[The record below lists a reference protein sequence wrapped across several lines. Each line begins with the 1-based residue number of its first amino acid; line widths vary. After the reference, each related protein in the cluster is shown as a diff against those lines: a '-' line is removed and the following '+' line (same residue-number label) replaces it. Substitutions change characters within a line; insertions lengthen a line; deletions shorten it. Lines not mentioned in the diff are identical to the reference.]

1 MIECHVSASP
11 LGPILYRAEDECLT
25 GLFFVGQK
33 HFPPNIAPHA
43 MPVDGGPAPR
53 VIGQAREQLAEYFA
67 GERKVFSVP
76 MRLQGTAFQQQVWE
90 ILRQIPFGD
99 AWTYGDLARRLGLP
113 PGASRAVGGAN
124 GRNPVAVIVPCHR
137 VIGGDG
143 ELTGYAGGIDR
154 KRSLLTLEGGRGREQ
169 LMLF

>member
-1 MIECHVSASP
+1 M
-11 LGPILYRAEDECLT
+11 YRAEDACLT

-33 HFPPNIAPHA
+33 HFPAGLPPHA
-43 MPVDGGPAPR
+43 IDHDDRPAPR
-53 VIGQAREQLAEYFA
+53 VIEAARDEIAQYFA
-67 GERKVFSVP
+67 GERLTFSVP
-76 MRLQGTAFQQQVWE
+76 VRLRGTPFQQQVWDL
-90 ILRQIPFGD
+90 LRQIPFGD

-124 GRNPVAVIVPCHR
+124 GRNPVAIIVPCHR

-143 ELTGYAGGIDR
+143 ELTGYAGGVDR

-169 LMLF
+169 LALF